1 MSLNPTVRWDTG
13 FFTSM
18 YGDFVFEHTK
28 RGNALTHSFRIRE
41 LCVSYHMG
49 QGNSKLLTP
58 RGPGSRT
65 SPCRRA
71 PRPVEVQLSSNTSRY
86 QQERG
91 GGRGLRSERPLEH
104 PSRLIRVESPRDS
117 PVAQEPGTVRRSLC
131 SPGEGR
137 PCADAE
143 DLGVEAEGGR
153 LRRTRGEKTSKVRA
167 PEMASSPSSFDYSVL
182 RVRKAERWRLDGR
195 VEELR
200 RTAYAQT
207 KSDAEPRHRPGL
219 QEMPWSVSI
228 ISTAI
233 FKSLSGQDVDS
244 R

>member
-1 MSLNPTVRWDTG
+1 M
-13 FFTSM
+13 
-18 YGDFVFEHTK
+18 
-28 RGNALTHSFRIRE
+28 THSFRIRE

-71 PRPVEVQLSSNTSRY
+71 SRLVEVQLSSNTSRY

-153 LRRTRGEKTSKVRA
+153 LRRTRGVRRPKYVLPKWRLPRA
-167 PEMASSPSSFDYSVL
+167 PSTTLSFACARRRDGDWTGGSRSFVGRLTHRRSRTPSPDTARVSRGCHGLSASFAQQFS
-182 RVRKAERWRLDGR
+182 KASQ
-195 VEELR
+195 
-200 RTAYAQT
+200 A
-207 KSDAEPRHRPGL
+207 K
-219 QEMPWSVSI
+219 M
-228 ISTAI
+228 
-233 FKSLSGQDVDS
+233 
-244 R
+244 

>member
-1 MSLNPTVRWDTG
+1 M
-13 FFTSM
+13 
-18 YGDFVFEHTK
+18 
-28 RGNALTHSFRIRE
+28 THSFRIRE

-71 PRPVEVQLSSNTSRY
+71 SRLVEVQLSSNTSRY

-153 LRRTRGEKTSKVRA
+153 LRRTRGEKTSKVRYSRNDA
-167 PEMASSPSSFDYSVL
+167 FPELLRLLRPSRAQGGEMETGRAGRGASSDDLRTDEVGRRAPTPPGSPGDAMVCQHHSHSNFQKPLRPRCRLAMIRPTKLLFSS
-182 RVRKAERWRLDGR
+182 
-195 VEELR
+195 
-200 RTAYAQT
+200 
-207 KSDAEPRHRPGL
+207 
-219 QEMPWSVSI
+219 
-228 ISTAI
+228 
-233 FKSLSGQDVDS
+233 
-244 R
+244 

>member
-1 MSLNPTVRWDTG
+1 VCFISYGTREFKATDSSRSGIAHFSLQTRT
-13 FFTSM
+13 TA
-18 YGDFVFEHTK
+18 
-28 RGNALTHSFRIRE
+28 RGSPALLQH
-41 LCVSYHMG
+41 
-49 QGNSKLLTP
+49 LTLP
-58 RGPGSRT
+58 AG
-65 SPCRRA
+65 A
-71 PRPVEVQLSSNTSRY
+71 
-86 QQERG
+86 G
-91 GGRGLRSERPLEH
+91 GGKGAAVGAPARASFAAN
-104 PSRLIRVESPRDS
+104 PSRVLVSRDS
-117 PVAQEPGTVRRSLC
+117 PAAQEPGTVRRSLC

-200 RTAYAQT
+200 RSAHAQARP
-207 KSDAEPRHRPGL
+207 DAEPRHRPGL
-219 QEMPWSVSI
+219 QGMPWSVSI
-228 ISTAI
+228 IRTAI